1 MNLILDAAA
10 TGQTSGGIFGNYTM
24 IIMLIAVFAIM
35 YFLMIR
41 PEQKKKKEAEQ
52 LRANLK
58 KGDKITTIGG
68 IVGKIV
74 NIKDENIV
82 IETGEDQV
90 RMELL
95 KWAVMTNNTA
105 EKEKTERR
113 AAALEDAK
121 KRKEEAAR
129 AKKEKKENKGIR

>member
-1 MNLILDAAA
+1 MFQFLDAAA
-10 TGQTSGGIFGNYTM
+10 TTQQSGGLFGNYGM
-24 IIMLIAVFAIM
+24 IIMLIAVFGIM

-74 NIKDENIV
+74 NIKDESIV
-82 IETGEDQV
+82 IEVGEDQV
-90 RMELL
+90 RLELL
-95 KWAVMTNNTA
+95 KWSVMTNNTA
-105 EKEKTERR
+105 EKEKVERK

-129 AKKEKKENKGIR
+129 AKKEKKESKGVR

>member
-1 MNLILDAAA
+1 MFLFLDAAA
-10 TGQTSGGIFGNYTM
+10 TAQQGGGLGNYTM
-24 IIMLIAVFAIM
+24 IIMLVAVFGIM

-74 NIKDENIV
+74 NIKDDNIV
-82 IETGEDQV
+82 IEIGEDQV
-90 RMELL
+90 RMELQ
-95 KWAVMTNNTA
+95 KWSVMTNNSA
-105 EKEKTERR
+105 EKEKAERK

-121 KRKEEAAR
+121 KRKEEAAH
-129 AKKEKKENKGIR
+129 AKKEKKESKGKR